1 MVNHFLKLDSSQF
14 AFKIPCPLSY
24 LLPTIYFWNFCW
36 QKLITVIYIVDIRRP
51 VMISIYIFLKHA
63 KNVVSSVPWN
73 SLHSSGLYFHE
84 IHPNFS
90 KSKISLVYTK
100 KKLYSFLGENTICY
114 VFESK
119 MKEVHNFVFAK
130 KIGTIICFV
139 LICWEIFSKNL
150 PRDVIISHNNPKK
163 TTFFQL
169 FSSRTRQIYL
179 GTLLK
184 VDYAD

>member
-1 MVNHFLKLDSSQF
+1 MHSRYHVLFISYLFLKF
-14 AFKIPCPLSY
+14 
-24 LLPTIYFWNFCW
+24 FCR

-84 IHPNFS
+84 IQTNFS
-90 KSKISLVYTK
+90 KSKIFLIYTK
-100 KKLYSFLGENTICY
+100 KKLLYSFLR
-114 VFESK
+114 ESTCIWIQK
-119 MKEVHNFVFAK
+119 WKRYIISFWQKKWDYHFLYLFAK
-130 KIGTIICFV
+130 KYFQRTFQEMSSFLIITQKRRH
-139 LICWEIFSKNL
+139 FSRFF
-150 PRDVIISHNNPKK
+150 PRELGRY
-163 TTFFQL
+163 T
-169 FSSRTRQIYL
+169 YL

>member
-1 MVNHFLKLDSSQF
+1 MHSRYHVLFTSYLFLKF
-14 AFKIPCPLSY
+14 
-24 LLPTIYFWNFCW
+24 FCW

-84 IHPNFS
+84 IQTNFS
-90 KSKISLVYTK
+90 KSKIFLIYTK
-100 KKLYSFLGENTICY
+100 KKLLYSFLR
-114 VFESK
+114 ESTCIWIQK
-119 MKEVHNFVFAK
+119 WKSYIILFWQKNWDYHFLYSFAK
-130 KIGTIICFV
+130 KYFQRTFQEMSSFLIITQKRRH
-139 LICWEIFSKNL
+139 FSRFF
-150 PRDVIISHNNPKK
+150 PRELGRY
-163 TTFFQL
+163 T
-169 FSSRTRQIYL
+169 YL

>member
-1 MVNHFLKLDSSQF
+1 M
-14 AFKIPCPLSY
+14 SY
-24 LLPTIYFWNFCW
+24 LLPLIYFGNFCW

-84 IHPNFS
+84 IQPNFS
-90 KSKISLVYTK
+90 KSKIFLIYTK

-119 MKEVHNFVFAK
+119 NERGTKMLFLQKRLGLSYVLYLFAK
-130 KIGTIICFV
+130 KYFPRTFQEMSSFLIITQ
-139 LICWEIFSKNL
+139 K
-150 PRDVIISHNNPKK
+150 RRH
-163 TTFFQL
+163 
-169 FSSRTRQIYL
+169 FSSFFPPEL
-179 GTLLK
+179 GRYT
-184 VDYAD
+184 

>member
-1 MVNHFLKLDSSQF
+1 
-14 AFKIPCPLSY
+14 
-24 LLPTIYFWNFCW
+24 
-36 QKLITVIYIVDIRRP
+36 
-51 VMISIYIFLKHA
+51 MISIYIFLKHA

-84 IHPNFS
+84 IQPNFS
-90 KSKISLVYTK
+90 KSKIYSLFTQKGNYILSWGKILSVIY
-100 KKLYSFLGENTICY
+100 LNP
-114 VFESK
+114 K

-139 LICWEIFSKNL
+139 LICLEIFSKNL

-179 GTLLK
+179 PRYFTESRLCRLGIFCFTHTYIYVVGSK
-184 VDYAD
+184 YYRYT